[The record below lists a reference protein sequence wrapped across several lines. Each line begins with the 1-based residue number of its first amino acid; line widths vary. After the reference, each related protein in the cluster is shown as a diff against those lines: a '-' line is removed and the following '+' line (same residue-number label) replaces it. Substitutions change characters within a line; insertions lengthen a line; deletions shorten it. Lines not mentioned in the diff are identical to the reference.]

1 MFIYILIGMSTDFEL
16 FKGKTLSDLFKDIYS
31 NQVTKKNKISE
42 QIEFVRG
49 MIKNGGDLSAVGNIL
64 TDLIESSIK
73 NDDQLVKLASV
84 VQKIVT
90 AEKKGS
96 VDNTLLTE
104 DEKRQ
109 LLIDIDSIFDDTKK
123 IEYSIKENNDKLNS
137 L

>member
-1 MFIYILIGMSTDFEL
+1 MFIYILIDMSTDFEL

-73 NDDQLVKLASV
+73 NDEQLVRLASV
-84 VQKIVT
+84 AQKIISS
-90 AEKKGS
+90 EMKG
-96 VDNTLLTE
+96 NTDTGLLSE

-109 LLIDIDSIFDDTKK
+109 LLIDIDTIFDDNKK
-123 IEYSIKENNDKLNS
+123 IDSSIKETNLKIDKL
-137 L
+137 